1 MEPAQVVLSP
11 EQESSL
17 YNIGLV
23 SYLLHGIVAAGA
35 VIPGF
40 EPGVVF
46 LIVAV
51 ILDLVK
57 RADAQGS
64 WQAGHFRYRLKSV
77 LYAGIAM
84 VLTAP
89 LFLLLYVPGKIAW
102 FVIGL
107 WLLYRIVKG
116 WSALSG
122 RRAVET

>member
-17 YNIGLV
+17 YTIGLV

-51 ILDLVK
+51 ILV
-57 RADAQGS
+57 GE
-64 WQAGHFRYRLKSV
+64 AG
-77 LYAGIAM
+77 
-84 VLTAP
+84 
-89 LFLLLYVPGKIAW
+89 
-102 FVIGL
+102 
-107 WLLYRIVKG
+107 
-116 WSALSG
+116 
-122 RRAVET
+122 